1 MKSILVLLFVFT
13 CLHESVISDTTK
25 SNPITTKHKA
35 NLKPTTTTDIFY
47 DYSLV
52 SNLTV
57 ISPANLT
64 SESHLLSST
73 ATTLPLV
80 IDPKA
85 QLNETIININTY
97 IPEIQSEV
105 SAVPQINFESCV
117 GSACSVAC
125 TRAKLDLLAI
135 DDYVCFNI
143 NLVSCNS
150 QLAVNVQLG
159 NETIYND
166 RFSVINPHCFISY
179 EVPFSMKMFHI
190 RFHFDNLV
198 MTSTS
203 SLTACITMEVVMT
216 QLYSFSNSLGC
227 FELGN

>member
-25 SNPITTKHKA
+25 SNPTHTTTKHKA

-105 SAVPQINFESCV
+105 S
-117 GSACSVAC
+117 
-125 TRAKLDLLAI
+125 
-135 DDYVCFNI
+135 
-143 NLVSCNS
+143 
-150 QLAVNVQLG
+150 
-159 NETIYND
+159 
-166 RFSVINPHCFISY
+166 
-179 EVPFSMKMFHI
+179 
-190 RFHFDNLV
+190 
-198 MTSTS
+198 
-203 SLTACITMEVVMT
+203 
-216 QLYSFSNSLGC
+216 
-227 FELGN
+227 